1 MLSDGADIGVV
12 GAQRLLADGERAL
25 VERLGLGV
33 AALGAVERGQVVE
46 RGADI
51 GVVGA
56 QRLLAD
62 GERALVE
69 RLGLGVA
76 ALGVDRATA
85 RLLSEVP
92 TEGWSGPSA
101 FSRMASARL

>member
-1 MLSDGADIGVV
+1 MATSGWSGPSAFSSIAECVT
-12 GAQRLLADGERAL
+12 L

-33 AALGAVERGQVVE
+33 AALAPLEHGQVVE

-56 QRLLAD
+56 ERLLAD
-62 GERALVE
+62 REGALVE

-76 ALGVDRATA
+76 ALGPVQLGQVVERRGDIGVVGAQRLFADR
-85 RLLSEVP
+85 
-92 TEGWSGPSA
+92 EGA
-101 FSRMASARL
+101 L

>member
-1 MLSDGADIGVV
+1 MAK
-12 GAQRLLADGERAL
+12 RAL

-33 AALGAVERGQVVE
+33 AALGAIQRRQVVE

-62 GERALVE
+62 GQRALVE

-76 ALGVDRATA
+76 ALGLYSAA
-85 RLLSEVP
+85 RLLSQVP
-92 TEGWSGPSA
+92 TSGWSGPSA
-101 FSRMASARL
+101 FSLIARARL